1 MATWR
6 RCHDQTTYRH
16 ESKNM
21 ARQPRHWKPNDVV
34 YRNGDMHDQSQP
46 NDTLSFENNF
56 CWIVGGM
63 SREWFEDAKK
73 NIHLSDKVM
82 QWNDSAAKE
91 AFFDAKTRL
100 WAEFRN
106 CPPYISLPSPDIYID
121 NIDWNSDNET
131 EDLDDQFLSI
141 SDVEADAQE
150 VDGDNVFP
158 ASFYIPLDQIKAT
171 GWDDF

>member
-6 RCHDQTTYRH
+6 RCHDQTTYGH
-16 ESKNM
+16 ESEIM
-21 ARQPRHWKPNDVV
+21 ARPPRCPN
-34 YRNGDMHDQSQP
+34 REP

-73 NIHLSDKVM
+73 NIYLSDKVM

-91 AFFDAKTRL
+91 AFFDSKARL

-106 CPPYISLPSPDIYID
+106 CPPHISLPSPDIYID

-141 SDVEADAQE
+141 SDVEAEAQE
-150 VDGDNVFP
+150 VDGNNVFP

-171 GWDDF
+171 GWDDY